1 MAIGA
6 SIKKAVS
13 KVVSSVKNAFSS
25 GSQGA
30 SAMNF
35 PVGRGLT
42 PAQTATA
49 NKTLGISKT
58 TTGGLTYNTNQ
69 AGTVQNTKIGTT
81 PSLNVQKSLSSGG
94 LTLDP
99 VGRVVTPIKVSRTS
113 APTNVANIN
122 TSVPDVNLSSSPS
135 APSTTN
141 TTAGLGSTGAIAPA
155 VAAVKGLET
164 KTKAQL
170 DLEKLA
176 LADEQKK
183 KEDAS
188 WLKTMFEQKQAEP
201 NVAQRRADL
210 ERQYGIQE
218 KTSEINSL
226 TESLG
231 KVEADVA
238 SQVAKTQDI
247 MASNN
252 FINNQVA
259 QINRNS
265 APIIN
270 RLRADINFKTGI
282 LTQNREL
289 VAQAIS
295 DATAESRQKWED
307 FKWFRNENQEI
318 EKYIS
323 PEYKR
328 ALDLRDKQL
337 EWEHSDNVKE
347 HEWKLEM
354 ATKYGAN
361 IGIND
366 SVQTVLEKIKA
377 VGGRTISDRTGDNAS
392 GSSGFKNSKIEADI
406 RGDAVKLLDEVDLG
420 NTTLDK
426 VYTKLRRLY
435 SPNEVTDDAIR
446 NLIGYNTVQQ
456 TPSQQSTPS
465 GMTTSSVMPG
475 GKDSIVNPLFGIND
489 WGTTSLVNKISSFL
503 FK

>member
-6 SIKKAVS
+6 KIKSAVS
-13 KVVSSVKNAFSS
+13 KIGSAIKSAFSS
-25 GSQGA
+25 GSQTG
-30 SAMNF
+30 SAMKF
-35 PVGRGLT
+35 PVGKGLT

-94 LTLDP
+94 LILDP
-99 VGRVVTPIKVSRTS
+99 VGRVVTPIKVSRTP
-113 APTNVANIN
+113 APTNVADIN
-122 TSVPDVNLSSSPS
+122 TSVPDVNLSGLSSSPS

-164 KTKAQL
+164 KTKAEL

-176 LADEQKK
+176 LADEKK
-183 KEDAS
+183 KKDDTN
-188 WLKTMFEQKQAEP
+188 WLKTMFEQKQDEP
-201 NVAQRRADL
+201 SIAQRRADL

-226 TESLG
+226 TQSLG
-231 KVEADVA
+231 QVEADVA
-238 SQVAKTQDI
+238 SQVAKTQDV

-252 FINNQVA
+252 FINNQIA

-366 SVQTVLEKIKA
+366 SVQTILEKIKA
-377 VGGRTISDRTGDNAS
+377 VGGRTISDRTGDNAG
-392 GSSGFKNSKIEADI
+392 GSSGFKNSKIEGEI
-406 RGDAVKLLDEVDLG
+406 RGDAVKLLDEVTLG
-420 NTTLDK
+420 NTTIEK
-426 VYTKLRRLY
+426 VYEKLRRLY
-435 SPNEVTDDAIR
+435 SPKEVTDQALKD
-446 NLIGYNTVQQ
+446 LIGIS
-456 TPSQQSTPS
+456 SQQNN
-465 GMTTSSVMPG
+465 SVQPITQNQGKPFFNNTGNYGTNPG
-475 GKDSIVNPLFGIND
+475 DFSFVD
-489 WGTTSLVNKISSFL
+489 KISNFL
-503 FK
+503 FR